1 MPIIAQRVAVLGAS
15 SNPERYSNKAIK
27 MLKDYGHQV
36 FPVHPT
42 EATIE
47 SLKVFPKL
55 SDIREPVDTLSLYVG
70 PQNIHLLISDILKL
84 KPGRV
89 ILNPG
94 TESEELKTALHNAR
108 IPFQEACTLV
118 LLKTNQ
124 F

>member
-1 MPIIAQRVAVLGAS
+1 
-15 SNPERYSNKAIK
+15 
-27 MLKDYGHQV
+27 
-36 FPVHPT
+36 
-42 EATIE
+42 
-47 SLKVFPKL
+47 
-55 SDIREPVDTLSLYVG
+55 VDTLSLYVG